1 MKQKYSIR
9 HIISFQI
16 AKGNR
21 VIFFIQVHAP
31 QTQLLGYK
39 LQNLHHIHTGAVT
52 LFTLMQLQQ
61 VAHRK

>member
-52 LFTLMQLQQ
+52 LFTLM
-61 VAHRK
+61 